1 MKCSPRFRAS
11 DRVIS
16 EIVSTSRA
24 SFASLAEGARAVLE
38 CPLADEKAR
47 LGHRVA
53 DLWRSGALP
62 LTADGDG
69 DMPIRPNRPA
79 KPELLS
85 HRDMPK
91 RTFKGPRGRFALL
104 HSLAHIELNAID
116 LAFDMAGRWVGEALP
131 RAFYDDW
138 IKVGD
143 EEAKHFLAIQGRLA
157 AMEGVY
163 GDLPAH
169 NGLWEAAEETRH
181 DLLAR
186 LAVVPLVLEARGL
199 DVTPVM
205 IERLIGAG
213 DLESAEVLRMIYREE
228 QQHVGAGARWFAYL
242 CDQRQIS
249 PDETFHMLVRKHF
262 RGLLKPPFNV
272 EARNAA
278 GLYPHFYEPLTSR

>member
-1 MKCSPRFRAS
+1 M
-11 DRVIS
+11 IS
-16 EIVSTSRA
+16 NIDGLPRA

-38 CPLADEKAR
+38 CPDAEEKAR
-47 LGHRVA
+47 LGHNLA
-53 DLWRSGALP
+53 ALWRSGALP
-62 LTADGDG
+62 LLADDNEPP
-69 DMPIRPNRPA
+69 MPERPRRPA
-79 KPELLS
+79 RPELLS

-116 LAFDMAGRWVGEALP
+116 LAFDMAGRWAGEGLP

-143 EEAKHFLAIQGRLA
+143 EESKHFLAVQDRLR
-157 AMEGVY
+157 AMGGGY

-199 DVTPVM
+199 DVTPMM
-205 IERLIGAG
+205 IERLTGAG
-213 DLESAEVLRMIYREE
+213 DRESAEVLGMIYREE
-228 QQHVGAGARWFAYL
+228 QQHVGAGARWFTYL
-242 CDQRQIS
+242 CDQRGLR
-249 PDETFHMLVRKHF
+249 PDETFHALVRKHF

-272 EARNAA
+272 EARNTA
-278 GLYPHFYEPLTSR
+278 GLNPDFYEPLTSR

>member
-1 MKCSPRFRAS
+1 
-11 DRVIS
+11 VVS
-16 EIVSTSRA
+16 ESVTTSARA
-24 SFASLAEGARAVLE
+24 SFASLAEGARAVLQ
-38 CPLADEKAR
+38 CPLADEKAL

-53 DLWRSGALP
+53 ELWRGGDLP
-62 LTADGDG
+62 LTAEDDGE
-69 DMPIRPNRPA
+69 MPVRPNRPA
-79 KPELLS
+79 RPELLS

-116 LAFDMAGRWVGEALP
+116 LAFDMAGRWAGQDLP
-131 RAFYDDW
+131 RGFFDDW
-138 IKVGD
+138 VKVGD
-143 EEAKHFLAIQGRLA
+143 EEAKHFLALQGRLA
-157 AMEGVY
+157 AMGGAY

-205 IERLIGAG
+205 IERLTGAG
-213 DLESAEVLRMIYREE
+213 DIESAEVLRMIYRDE

-249 PDETFHMLVRKHF
+249 GEETFHILVRKHF

-272 EARNAA
+272 KARDAA
-278 GLYPHFYEPLTSR
+278 GLYPNFYEPLTSR

>member
-1 MKCSPRFRAS
+1 
-11 DRVIS
+11 
-16 EIVSTSRA
+16 
-24 SFASLAEGARAVLE
+24 
-38 CPLADEKAR
+38 
-47 LGHRVA
+47 
-53 DLWRSGALP
+53 
-62 LTADGDG
+62 
-69 DMPIRPNRPA
+69 
-79 KPELLS
+79 
-85 HRDMPK
+85 MPK

-116 LAFDMAGRWVGEALP
+116 LAFDMAGRWAGSGLP

-138 IKVGD
+138 IQVGD
-143 EEAKHFLAIQGRLA
+143 EESKHFLAVQGRLR
-157 AMEGVY
+157 AMGGGY

-199 DVTPVM
+199 DVTPMM

-213 DLESAEVLRMIYREE
+213 DHESASVLGMIYREE

-242 CDQRQIS
+242 CGQRGLR
-249 PDETFHMLVRKHF
+249 PDETFHVLVRKHF

-278 GLYPHFYEPLTSR
+278 GLNPEFYEPLTSR

>member
-1 MKCSPRFRAS
+1 M
-11 DRVIS
+11 
-16 EIVSTSRA
+16 VSATATTIRA
-24 SFASLAEGARAVLE
+24 SFASLAEGARAVIE
-38 CPLADEKAR
+38 CPQADEKAR
-47 LGHRVA
+47 LGHAVA
-53 DLWRSGALP
+53 GLWRSGELP
-62 LTADGDG
+62 LVPAGEDWR
-69 DMPIRPNRPA
+69 MPDRPSRPA
-79 KPELLS
+79 RPELLS
-85 HRDMPK
+85 HREMPK

-116 LAFDMAGRWVGEALP
+116 LTFDMAGRWSGEALP
-131 RAFYDDW
+131 RAFFDDW
-138 IKVGD
+138 VKVGD
-143 EEAKHFLAIQGRLA
+143 EEAKHFLAIQARLA
-157 AMEGVY
+157 AMGGGY

-213 DLESAEVLRMIYREE
+213 DPESAEVLRMIHREE

-242 CDQRQIS
+242 CRIRDLA
-249 PDETFHMLVRKHF
+249 PEATFHTLVRKHF

-272 EARNAA
+272 EVRNAA
-278 GLYPHFYEPLTSR
+278 GLYPPFYEPLTSR